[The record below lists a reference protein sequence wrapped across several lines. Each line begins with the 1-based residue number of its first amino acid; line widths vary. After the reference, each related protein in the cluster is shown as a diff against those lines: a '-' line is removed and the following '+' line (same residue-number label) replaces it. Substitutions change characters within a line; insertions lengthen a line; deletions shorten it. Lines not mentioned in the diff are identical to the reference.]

1 MQMNSGR
8 STMTQKKLILKHLEK
23 NKGITLLDA
32 ITKYG
37 CLNLSARIKELRNE
51 GYYIETIYRK
61 DLDLD
66 KTIAEYRL
74 GGSDAR

>member
-1 MQMNSGR
+1 M
-8 STMTQKKLILKHLEK
+8 
-23 NKGITLLDA
+23 
-32 ITKYG
+32 KYG
-37 CLNLSARIKELRNE
+37 CLNLSARITELRNE

-61 DLDLD
+61 DIDLD

>member
-1 MQMNSGR
+1 
-8 STMTQKKLILKHLEK
+8 MTQKQKILLHLEK
-23 NKGITLLDA
+23 NKGITLLEA
-32 ITKYG
+32 LTRYG
-37 CLNLSARIKELRNE
+37 VLNLSARIQELRCM
-51 GYYIETIYRK
+51 GYYIETFYRK